1 MRWGA
6 GSFRTSENKIRS
18 LSSVR
23 LLRPLSQLSER
34 EHTLWLDWL
43 VEDLFCRFLRPK
55 SLSMPYSFGLILLAV
70 SLLLQ
75 GWSEKYDRTN
85 NQIIASMI
93 VAKYREKP
101 CGGDFLLHPQDLT
114 LQAIK
119 ATAIPLPDRIWL
131 RSFWKNLL
139 ADRLAKPFLALLWYH
154 FPSVVAFHVRFCS
167 C

>member
-1 MRWGA
+1 MLVRSVLAKTKSGH
-6 GSFRTSENKIRS
+6 SRVFDCFNIS
-18 LSSVR
+18 LSINRARVHSLAQLIGGVFV
-23 LLRPLSQLSER
+23 LS
-34 EHTLWLDWL
+34 
-43 VEDLFCRFLRPK
+43 
-55 SLSMPYSFGLILLAV
+55 LLASKEPEYAVFVRAYSLVV

-85 NQIIASMI
+85 NQFFASMI

-101 CGGDFLLHPQDLT
+101 CGGDFSLHPQDLT

-154 FPSVVAFHVRFCS
+154 FPSVVEFHVRFCS